1 MYRKNRRLRDVLR
14 HSKKTLV
21 MLMAMIIA
29 FSGAIGG
36 TLAWLTAETQTIHNT
51 FTVGDIKIKL
61 EESDADHDGDK
72 DNNRYEMLPGES
84 INKDPKV
91 TVLAGSKACWL
102 FAKLD
107 KSVNFDKYLS
117 YEIASGWTALENV
130 SGVYYR
136 EVSASNTDQPYQ
148 ILKDDTVK
156 VHADADFSNLISGT
170 ETEPK
175 LNITAYAVQRDSVNS
190 AADAWKLVPATAT
203 APQDA
208 AEPVLVPATADTSI
222 QPAALTEEEESA
234 LAWKAFLDSGA
245 DA

>member
-61 EESDADHDGDK
+61 EETDADQDGDK

-84 INKDPKV
+84 ISKDPTV

-102 FAKLD
+102 FVKLD
-107 KSVNFDKYLS
+107 KSANFDKYLS
-117 YEIASGWTALENV
+117 YEIAAGWNELSGV
-130 SGVYYR
+130 PGVYYR
-136 EVSASNTDQPYQ
+136 EVDASNADQAYQ
-148 ILKDDTVK
+148 VLKDNIVK
-156 VHADADFSNLISGT
+156 VHADADFSDLISGK

-175 LNITAYAVQRDSVNS
+175 LSITAYAVQRDSVSS
-190 AADAWKLVPATAT
+190 AADAWQLVPATAA

-208 AEPVLVPATADTSI
+208 AEPVPVPVMADAGVK
-222 QPAALTEEEESA
+222 PAALTEEEESA